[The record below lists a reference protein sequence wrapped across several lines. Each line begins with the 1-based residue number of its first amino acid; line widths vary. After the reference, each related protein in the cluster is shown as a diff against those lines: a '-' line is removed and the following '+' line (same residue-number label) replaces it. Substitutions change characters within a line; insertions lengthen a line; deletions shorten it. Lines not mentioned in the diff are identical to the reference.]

1 MPRTMKKSAL
11 TLAVIAALSTTIALA
26 ANGRDIISQGT
37 FEQPMDLARFVG
49 TSSAGDYDV
58 TLRLTTGIGS
68 GAFHMNGEPANRIY
82 TVSDRGPNIDCEDDD
97 KIIHANAKIC
107 SSGKIFPTPAFSPTI
122 YTLEQKGAKGWQIVD
137 AVQIKDQDGTPI
149 TGLSNP
155 LTVTTTEIARDK
167 LGNDIGLDAEGL
179 DTEALVKL
187 SDSTFWLAE
196 EYGPSLVHVAP
207 TGEVLERLVPATMVA
222 DLAAANYSVLGNL
235 PDILKMRSL
244 NRGAESIAISPDEQY
259 LYFIMQSPLAN
270 PNKDA
275 YKASRNV
282 RLLKLDR
289 ASMTPVGEW
298 VYVLDTPDTFTEDSS
313 TKQNDVKVS
322 EMVALNTDRLL
333 VLERISQ
340 HTKIYFVNLVSGT
353 NILGGVWDDS
363 ATSPSLEQTSD
374 LGAASIKPLAK
385 RVVLDS
391 GADLPGQLP
400 AKVEGIALIPGQRS
414 LILIN
419 DNDFGIEGAG
429 TEIVKVHFDAWLK
442 N

>member
-1 MPRTMKKSAL
+1 MKMSAL
-11 TLAVIAALSTTIALA
+11 TLAIIATLATASSAIA
-26 ANGRDIISQGT
+26 ANGRDITSHTT
-37 FEQPMDLARFVG
+37 FEQPMDLARFAG
-49 TSSAGDYDV
+49 TSSAGDYDA
-58 TLRLTTGIGS
+58 TLRLTAGIGS
-68 GAFHMNGEPANRIY
+68 GAFHMHGEPANRIY

-107 SSGKIFPTPAFSPTI
+107 SSGKIFPVPAFAPTL
-122 YTLEQKGAKGWQIVD
+122 YTLELKGAKGWQVVD
-137 AVQIKDQDGTPI
+137 AVQLKDQDGTPI

-155 LTVTTTEIARDK
+155 LTVTTTEAALDK

-187 SDSTFWLAE
+187 SDGTFWLAD
-196 EYGPSLVHVAP
+196 EYGPSLIHVAA
-207 TGEVLERLVPATMVA
+207 TGEVINRLVPASMVA
-222 DLAAANYSVLGNL
+222 DLAAANYNVLGNL

-244 NRGAESIAISPDEQY
+244 NRGAESIAVSPDEQF
-259 LYFIMQSPLAN
+259 LYFVMQSPLAN

-289 ASMTPVGEW
+289 ATMSPVGEW
-298 VYVLDTPDTFTEDSS
+298 VYTIDTPDTFTEDSS

-322 EMVALNTDRLL
+322 EMIALSTDRLL

-340 HTKIYFVNLVSGT
+340 HTKIYFVNLATGT
-353 NILGGVWDDS
+353 NILGSAWDDS

-374 LGAASIKPLAK
+374 LGAAGVKALTK
-385 RVVLDS
+385 RAVLDS

-400 AKVEGIALIPGQRS
+400 AKVEGIALIPAQRS